1 MKQSFLKVVSSVAL
15 LGAFLGISQIAFAEE
30 PLTLTENFVDTAN
43 AVTDKTAISAKIM
56 RVRGADLWVAVV
68 KNFAN
73 LDAQVWAEETFK
85 KSGLQKYDGLVAI
98 STTTREVGFYAGKS
112 TGVTENI
119 LDQALNKKVLNLFR
133 AQNWDQGIE
142 LLAENVY
149 TLTEGGSLNSHNSFE
164 AAGIIGGAV
173 AFGGIFWLFSRHK
186 KQKTETNKII
196 ELKELS
202 KTATTSLI
210 RVDDL
215 LRSAVAELEF
225 AKAEFGIQATQ
236 EFSATLQK
244 AQQAVTNGFA
254 IRRLLEDPEPETPEE
269 QWQMN
274 HEILRLAQQ
283 AEKAI
288 ATQQDT
294 FTQLRD
300 LATRVDSKISELET
314 RKSEML
320 SQLPL
325 VAAKIAHLELKFS
338 ASMLRSLQ
346 LYPAQI
352 ENLLKA
358 VDSSIVQ
365 AKKQLTAGK
374 RNSAVPYTKM
384 AEETLLQADNLFR
397 RINSAPQEL
406 AGAKERFLT
415 NISTLESSI
424 RDADQLAQKDFSL
437 DQLKSVA
444 QALIS
449 RAKLAENPDYLAF
462 NEELHEMQI
471 QLDTALAP
479 LREAAEVH
487 KRLIEN
493 IEIAKNNATDSIE
506 QAESLIDRYRAG
518 IDANARTLL
527 ARAKQLYQ
535 QATNST
541 LETQLSQY
549 QQAAANAHKS
559 IQIIE
564 ENISKNLTQ
573 SPMSANSTG
582 DFLAGMIVSSVLN
595 GIFSGNGR
603 QSHGFGSGFGSGLGS
618 GFGSGLGSGF
628 GNFNNGFGEQ
638 SDNFGGGRKGF

>member
-112 TGVTENI
+112 TGVTKNI

-149 TLTEGGSLNSHNSFE
+149 TLTEGGSLNSHSSFE

-186 KQKTETNKII
+186 KQKTETNKIT

-288 ATQQDT
+288 ATQQDA

-300 LATRVDSKISELET
+300 LAARVDSKISELET

-358 VDSSIVQ
+358 VDSSIAQ

-406 AGAKERFLT
+406 AGAKERFLA

-573 SPMSANSTG
+573 SPMSADSTG

-603 QSHGFGSGFGSGLGS
+603 QSHGFGSGFGSG
-618 GFGSGLGSGF
+618 F

-638 SDNFGGGRKGF
+638 SDDFGGGRKGF

>member
-68 KNFAN
+68 KDFAN
-73 LDAQVWAEETFK
+73 LDAQVWAKETFK

-133 AQNWDQGIE
+133 AQNWDQGIG

-149 TLTEGGSLNSHNSFE
+149 TLTEGGSLNSPNSFG
-164 AAGIIGGAV
+164 AAGIIGTAV

-186 KQKTETNKII
+186 KQKTETNKIT

-603 QSHGFGSGFGSGLGS
+603 QSHGFGSGFGSG
-618 GFGSGLGSGF
+618 F

-638 SDNFGGGRKGF
+638 SDDFGGGRKGF